1 MPRVGWVKPEG
12 DQRLSDHISLGVLT
26 RVFPPEVIDAVLTDC
41 GRVERRNRL
50 LPARVVVYYVLA
62 LALFSSASYE
72 EVMRKLVA
80 GLDWASGWSHHW
92 SIPTKAALFQARKRL
107 GSEALRLLYEKVA
120 VPLADPQVK
129 GDFYRSWHLMSIDGL
144 TLDVADS
151 DANVEHFGRPPSSRG
166 GGRGGAFPQVRVLGL
181 AECGSHAIVGAV
193 LGTYRQGEQTLAES
207 IVPSLRPG
215 MLLLADR
222 GFFSYRLWDLFRS
235 TGADLVWR
243 MKSNAV
249 LPVEKRYEDGSF
261 ASHVYPGTKAR
272 RNRIDGIAVRVI
284 EYTLTAG
291 DTDTGG
297 TPDEERTYR
306 LLTTITDPAAAPAED
321 LARLHSQRWEI
332 ETAFDELKT
341 HQRGPGVVLRSKTP
355 DGVIQEVYGHLC
367 VHYAIRTLMHSVAI
381 DSGHD
386 PDRLSFTRTLRAA
399 RRTTASHPGFSP

>member
-1 MPRVGWVKPEG
+1 MPRVGWVKPES

-26 RVFPPEVIDAVLTDC
+26 RVFPPQVIDAVLVEC
-41 GRVERRNRL
+41 GRVEQRNRL

-62 LALFSSASYE
+62 LALFSTCSYE

-80 GLDWASGWSHHW
+80 GLEWASGWSHRW
-92 SIPTKAALFQARKRL
+92 TIPTKAALFQARKRL
-107 GSEALRLLYEKVA
+107 GSQPLRVLYEKVA
-120 VPLADPQVK
+120 AELADPQVP
-129 GDFYRSWHLMSIDGL
+129 GDFYRSWRLVSIDGL
-144 TLDVADS
+144 TLDVPDT
-151 DANVEHFGRPPSSRG
+151 DANVEHFGRPASSRG

-181 AECGSHAIVGAV
+181 AECGSHAIVDAAV
-193 LGTYRQGEQTLAES
+193 GTYRQGEQTLAES
-207 IVPSLRPG
+207 VIRSLRSG

-222 GFFSYRLWDLFRS
+222 GFFSYRLWQMCRD

-243 MKSNAV
+243 MKSDAV
-249 LPVEKRYEDGSF
+249 LPVEKRYGDGSF
-261 ASHVYPGTKAR
+261 ASHVYPDTQAR
-272 RNRIDGIAVRVI
+272 RHRTDGIAVRVI
-284 EYTLTAG
+284 EYTLTSAG
-291 DTDTGG
+291 TNGSTDT
-297 TPDEERTYR
+297 DEERTYR
-306 LLTTITDPAAAPAED
+306 LLTTVTDPQAAPADEV
-321 LARLHSQRWEI
+321 ARLYAQRWEI

-367 VHYAIRTLMHSVAI
+367 VHYAIRTLMHSAAT